1 MNWKKNMNTAIER
14 TKSFPRSIVTILV
27 TIFLGLGIV
36 YVAGHAQSSTLHD
49 AAHDARHA
57 TGFPCH

>member
-1 MNWKKNMNTAIER
+1 MTTQTTVLTAS
-14 TKSFPRSIVTILV
+14 KSTLLPIVLAA
-27 TIFLGLGIV
+27 LMGIAIMF
-36 YVAGHAQSSTLHD
+36 VAGHIQASALHD

>member
-1 MNWKKNMNTAIER
+1 MSSAVEKVKVVHTPLI
-14 TKSFPRSIVTILV
+14 TIFI
-27 TIFLGLGIV
+27 TIFLGLSII

>member
-1 MNWKKNMNTAIER
+1 MTTAIEN
-14 TKSFPRSIVTILV
+14 TKSIPTSIVTILV
-27 TIFLGLGIV
+27 IVFLGLGIV